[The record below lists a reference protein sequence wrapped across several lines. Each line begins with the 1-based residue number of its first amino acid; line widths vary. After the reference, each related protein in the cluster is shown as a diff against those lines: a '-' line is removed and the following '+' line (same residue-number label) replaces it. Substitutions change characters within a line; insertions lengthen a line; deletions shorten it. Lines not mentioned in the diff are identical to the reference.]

1 MWYGMNMRSQHE
13 QPSEGGAPSLRG
25 VGMDMRSQ
33 HEHRIGEAWPA
44 PPPSP
49 TAKPFSRVYVDADGY
64 PHTDG
69 EPMAQNTRQCDEI
82 FYAAAALK
90 TQHAGNP
97 DTFVASDL
105 LMHYRK
111 GDRRASVAPDV
122 FVAFGVGNHERL
134 SYKLWEE
141 RAVPSFALEVLSGS
155 SAVKDMV
162 TNRALFERLGIE
174 EYWVFDPWGN
184 DIEGQILGLRL
195 RGGVYQPIPPLRGRP
210 GYHSA
215 VLNLEFR
222 SESGY
227 LRIRDPETGEDL
239 KSHQEAVED
248 SRRQRESRQAAEL
261 RAAEAVAARQAAE
274 ARVAELEAALGRES
288 GGAK

>member
-1 MWYGMNMRSQHE
+1 MWY
-13 QPSEGGAPSLRG
+13 
-25 VGMDMRSQ
+25 GMDMRSQ
-33 HEHRIGEAWPA
+33 HEQRNGEDWPA

-49 TAKPFSRVYVDADGY
+49 TAKPNSRVYVDADGY

-162 TNRALFERLGIE
+162 TNRALFARLGIAE
-174 EYWVFDPWGN
+174 FWLFDP
-184 DIEGQILGLRL
+184 EGKSIPGQLLGLSL
-195 RGGVYQPIPPLRGRP
+195 RDGGYEPIPPLRGRA
-210 GYHSA
+210 GYLSA

-222 SESGY
+222 NESGS

-248 SRRQRESRQAAEL
+248 WQQEREARR
-261 RAAEAVAARQAAE
+261 AAE
-274 ARVAELEAALGRES
+274 ARVAELEAALRRQPGR
-288 GGAK
+288 AD

>member
-1 MWYGMNMRSQHE
+1 MLQAQGSGASKWMWYCMDMLPQHE
-13 QPSEGGAPSLRG
+13 QRN
-25 VGMDMRSQ
+25 
-33 HEHRIGEAWPA
+33 GEAWPA

-49 TAKPFSRVYVDADGY
+49 TAKPGRRVLVDADGY

-69 EPMAQNTRQCDEI
+69 EPLAQNTRQCDEI
-82 FYAAAALK
+82 LYAAAALK
-90 TQHAGNP
+90 TQHAGDP

-141 RAVPSFALEVLSGS
+141 PAVPSFALEVLSGS

-184 DIEGQILGLRL
+184 DIDGHILGLRL
-195 RGGVYQPIPPLRGRP
+195 RGGVYQRIPPLRGQP
-210 GYHSA
+210 AYHSA

-222 SESGY
+222 NESGN

-248 SRRQRESRQAAEL
+248 YQRERNSRQEAEM
-261 RAAEAVAARQAAE
+261 RAAEAE
-274 ARVAELEAALGRES
+274 ARLAELEAALGREP
-288 GGAK
+288 GRVD

>member
-1 MWYGMNMRSQHE
+1 MMLQKQSSGASKWMWYCMDMLPQHE
-13 QPSEGGAPSLRG
+13 QRN
-25 VGMDMRSQ
+25 
-33 HEHRIGEAWPA
+33 GEAWPA
-44 PPPSP
+44 PPSP
-49 TAKPFSRVYVDADGY
+49 TAKPFSRVYVDANGY

-69 EPMAQNTRQCDEI
+69 EPLAQNTRQCDEI
-82 FYAAAALK
+82 LYAAAALK

-141 RAVPSFALEVLSGS
+141 PAVPSFALEVLSGS

-162 TNRALFERLGIE
+162 TNRELFARLGIE
-174 EYWVFDPWGN
+174 EYWVFDPWG
-184 DIEGQILGLRL
+184 DSIEGHLLGLRL
-195 RGGVYQPIPPLRGRP
+195 RGGVYQPIAPLRERS

-222 SESGY
+222 NESGN

-248 SRRQRESRQAAEL
+248 YRRQRESRQQAEA
-261 RAAEAVAARQAAE
+261 RAAEAEMRAAEAE
-274 ARVAELEAALGRES
+274 ARVAELEAALGREP
-288 GGAK
+288 GRVD

>member
-1 MWYGMNMRSQHE
+1 MLQAQGSGANTWMWYGMAMRPQHE
-13 QPSEGGAPSLRG
+13 QRNGG
-25 VGMDMRSQ
+25 
-33 HEHRIGEAWPA
+33 AWPA

-49 TAKPFSRVYVDADGY
+49 TAKPGRRVLVDADGY

-69 EPMAQNTRQCDEI
+69 EPLAQNTRQCDEI
-82 FYAAAALK
+82 LYAAAALK

-141 RAVPSFALEVLSGS
+141 PAVPSFALEVLSGS

-184 DIEGQILGLRL
+184 DIDGQILGLRL

-222 SESGY
+222 NESGS

-239 KSHQEAVED
+239 KSHQEAVEGY
-248 SRRQRESRQAAEL
+248 QRERNSRQEAEM
-261 RAAEAVAARQAAE
+261 RAAEAE
-274 ARVAELEAALGRES
+274 ARLAELEAALRHEPGRVD
-288 GGAK
+288 